1 MTSENDSNLTI
12 AYTYDVLSDN
22 KNALTIQSLS
32 LNAEKEY
39 MNSET
44 FSDFV
49 DYYGGR
55 ADYSDAWVSASF
67 DGVPAEF
74 GSRIANMTL
83 YGASGRSRK

>member
-12 AYTYDVLSDN
+12 AYAYDVLSDN
-22 KNALTIQSLS
+22 KNALTIQSLA

-39 MNSET
+39 MNSDS
-44 FSDFV
+44 FSLFA
-49 DYYGGR
+49 DYYGR
-55 ADYSDAWVSASF
+55 ADYSDAWILASF

-74 GSRIANMTL
+74 GSRIVNMTL